1 MACAANAEG
10 GTRHLTPYRLYTTGP
25 TAAIGGVGTRELPRW
40 PIAALLVGFPVWWF
54 LGAIPLLAPVLA
66 TVMVFYLLNSKRVN
80 FLPGMA
86 PWFLFLIWV
95 AAAVVNVHGTGDL
108 IGFGMRAMDLIL
120 AGVSMLYVANAG
132 FSLPKE
138 RIVNYLVIVWIA
150 IVALGFVALLIPEVR
165 VKTVLG
171 AVLPEAVTTNE
182 LVRNLVAPPLAEVQ
196 RPWGAPEP
204 FYRPAAPFP
213 YANSWGAAFAM
224 LVPVVLSRMAT
235 LRRWRS
241 FVLLGVLLALSFI
254 PAVATSNRGMLV
266 GLAIA
271 VVYALCRL
279 LGLGHWKMAAAFF
292 GGAALLGVGLVAS
305 GAVSEILGRQEYSD
319 STGGRMALYV
329 KTWEQSL
336 EAPVLGH
343 GTPRI
348 DPTIGVSLGSQGF
361 LWTLMFCYGFV
372 GLALFL
378 YFFAGGL
385 LRTWRQSSVA
395 DVWLHAAIL
404 GGLSLIPFYG
414 LSVLQLCV
422 LTILLTVLL
431 RQRYVGNHG

>member
-1 MACAANAEG
+1 MTPNRQPLARAAMAPLDHVHGMIGTPMAG
-10 GTRHLTPYRLYTTGP
+10 GQQS
-25 TAAIGGVGTRELPRW
+25 LPRW
-40 PIAALLVGFPVWWF
+40 PIFALLVGFPVWWF
-54 LGAIPLLAPVLA
+54 LGTIPVLPPVLA
-66 TVMVFYLLNSKRVN
+66 TVMVFYLLNSKRVR

-86 PWFLFLIWV
+86 PWLLFLIWV
-95 AAAVVNVHGTGDL
+95 AAAVVNVHGAGDL
-108 IGFGMRAMDLIL
+108 IGFGMRAMDLVL
-120 AGVSMLYVANAG
+120 AGVSMVYVANAG
-132 FSLPKE
+132 YSLPKE

-150 IVALGFVALLIPEVR
+150 MVALGFLALLIPEVR

-171 AVLPEAVTTNE
+171 FVLPESVTGNE

-204 FYRPAAPFP
+204 FFRPAAPFP

-224 LVPVVLSRMAT
+224 LVPVVVSRLAT
-235 LRRWRS
+235 TRRFRS
-241 FVLLGVLLALSFI
+241 FLLLGAVLALSFI
-254 PAVATSNRGMLV
+254 PAVATSNRGMFV

-271 VVYALCRL
+271 VAYALFRHV
-279 LGLGHWKMAAAFF
+279 GLGHWKMAVTIFA
-292 GGAALLGVGLVAS
+292 GAAILGVALVTS
-305 GAVSEILGRQEYSD
+305 GAISGILGRQDYSD
-319 STGGRMALYV
+319 STGGRMSLYA

-336 EAPVLGH
+336 QAPALGH

-385 LRTWRQSSVA
+385 LRTWRQSSIA

-414 LSVLQLCV
+414 LSVLQLCILV
-422 LTILLTVLL
+422 LLLTVLL
-431 RQRYVGNHG
+431 RQRYADAHG